1 MGLDATSRVQLPA
14 KIGRYAVLGYLA
26 DGGMAEIFL
35 GRDADR
41 PVVIKRILPHLAR
54 QQSFVSMFIDEARIG
69 SLVHHPNVVETR
81 ELGQVGN
88 DLFLVMEY
96 LAGES
101 VSGMLRR
108 TTVRQSRLPF
118 ALGAHIIAEAAA
130 GLHAA
135 HELCDE
141 DGTPFGLVHRD
152 VSPSNLFVTYDGD
165 VKVLDFGVAT
175 ASNRLTRTATGHV
188 KGKFSYM
195 SPEQCLGETLDRRT
209 DVFALGVVLYE
220 LTTGLRLFKRTNEL
234 LVLRAVTEESVPL
247 PSRKI
252 ADYPPALE
260 QIVMRALARDRAQ
273 RYASA
278 LELRTE
284 LIAAMGLHAG
294 YREAVADVMST
305 LFPER
310 IAEKRNLVRHVRA
323 GTELPA
329 IPAAEVDENVE
340 LPQVEPRGTESRAA
354 TIAPRGHNWF
364 VIIMTVLLVGGGGAA
379 AAWWYTQ
386 QQEDAPAPPVAP
398 PPAIVIPAVVP
409 DAMSID
415 ASSALVIR
423 VESIPSGAT
432 VFVDGER
439 RGTTPFDLELPAPQK
454 IALRLE
460 LDGHAPVAQE
470 LDLDRAQRLLIP
482 LPATAKKPPAK
493 KKSKPDPFK
502 RFD

>member
-1 MGLDATSRVQLPA
+1 MGLDVTSRLQLPA
-14 KIGRYAVLGYLA
+14 NIGRYKVLGYLA

-96 LAGES
+96 LAGENA
-101 VSGMLRR
+101 SGLMRR
-108 TTVRQSRLPF
+108 TTLRNSRLPF
-118 ALGAHIIAEAAA
+118 ALGAHIIAEACA

-135 HELCDE
+135 HELCDQ

-152 VSPSNLFVTYDGD
+152 VSPSNLFVTYDGE

-175 ASNRLTRTATGHV
+175 AANRLTRTATGQV

-195 SPEQCLGETLDRRT
+195 SPEQCLGESLDRRT

-220 LTTGLRLFKRTNEL
+220 LTTGLRLFKRVNEL
-234 LVLRAVTEESVPL
+234 LVLRAVTQETVPS
-247 PSRKI
+247 PSRRI
-252 ADYPPALE
+252 PDYPPMLE
-260 QIVMRALARDRAQ
+260 RIVMRALSRQRDQ
-273 RYASA
+273 RHANA
-278 LELRTE
+278 LELRDE
-284 LIAAMGLHAG
+284 LVAAMGLHAG
-294 YREAVADVMST
+294 SREQLAEVMGS

-310 IAEKRNLVRHVRA
+310 IAEKRELVRHVRA

-329 IPAAEVDENVE
+329 IPAAEVDAHVE
-340 LPQVEPRGTESRAA
+340 MPQVEARGTESRVASR
-354 TIAPRGHNWF
+354 PHNWL
-364 VIIMTVLLVGGGGAA
+364 VILLTVLLVVGGGAA

-386 QQEDAPAPPVAP
+386 QPDEAPVPAPIVL
-398 PPAIVIPAVVP
+398 PAIVP
-409 DAMSID
+409 DAAPDAAPD
-415 ASSALVIR
+415 ASSAFAIH
-423 VESIPSGAT
+423 VESIPNGAT
-432 VFVDGER
+432 LFVDGTE

-454 IALRLE
+454 ITLRLE
-460 LDGHAPVAQE
+460 LDGHAVVSQE
-470 LDLDRAQRLLIP
+470 LELDRTQRLLIP
-482 LPATAKKPPAK
+482 LPAQKRSSTK
-493 KKSKPDPFK
+493 KKSKPDPFE